1 VIGFG
6 SGFVFRAKL
15 GDRVEKG
22 QSIVT
27 VHSDRPEQMPAV
39 LERLGRAIQ
48 IGPRSVAKPKMVSY
62 LVDKDGVR
70 PWPY

>member
-1 VIGFG
+1 MPTSATG
-6 SGFVFRAKL
+6 SQ
-15 GDRVEKG
+15 KG
-22 QSIVT
+22 QKLVT
-27 VHSDRPEQMPAV
+27 VHSDRPEQTPAV

-48 IGPRSVAKPKMVSY
+48 IGPKPVARPKMVLH